1 MKNGCFYYC
10 DGGWRQ
16 SLNVAFNKDV
26 AAAGDGQSCDYMD
39 RCEFDGIKLRP
50 GDKVEA
56 YPKIRSDKCDT
67 EKVVLT
73 CTGADFNGYHSY
85 CMPHDGTD
93 VPTIVNVF
101 CPGSTCPIT

>member
-26 AAAGDGQSCDYMD
+26 AAAGDGQACNHMD

-50 GDKVEA
+50 GDKVEGYKA
-56 YPKIRSDKCDT
+56 ERSANCANERK
-67 EKVVLT
+67 EIT
-73 CTGADFNGYHSY
+73 CKMNPDSDFTTYKYSY
-85 CMPHDGTD
+85 CMPWDGTTEVIIND
-93 VPTIVNVF
+93 FHP
-101 CPGSTCPIT
+101 